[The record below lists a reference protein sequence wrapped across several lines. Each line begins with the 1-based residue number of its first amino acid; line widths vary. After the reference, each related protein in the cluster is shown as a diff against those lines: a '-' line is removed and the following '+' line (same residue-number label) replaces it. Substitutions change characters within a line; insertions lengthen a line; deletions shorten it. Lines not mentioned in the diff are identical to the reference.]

1 MLERDHE
8 VVLVAHEHRRRANAA
23 LVDLSARYPR
33 LDHVRMPRRRDPWRI
48 PASATRRALDYLDY
62 LDPEGEDR
70 DAPGAE
76 SRERVPRLLRGALLL
91 PPFRWRFGRR
101 TLAWM
106 LRLLEAG
113 LPIAPATKA
122 LITERSPAVVVLSGD
137 AACDPEAELLRSAHA
152 ARIPSVLVLSG
163 AKRAGSG
170 GLHDMPTLT
179 VVPGQEQVND
189 AVRAYRLPRERIHAV
204 GVEVVDG
211 MPLPSPSGV
220 VDSVNEAARTLDV
233 GKPPGR
239 LFRPVLWLLSPLVIL
254 MLLLLHPVATSK
266 AGVRSARRLARRLG
280 TRRRHRRKARPEQR
294 TERARSATHP
304 KGVRSSAARERKAA
318 RAQEKQRIRER
329 RGAGKRHRRER
340 RRSPAAASTA
350 RQQASAGKAP
360 KAAPK
365 ERERTAKTKGERP
378 KPPIRKRKAVR
389 TRIRA
394 IRRRWKY
401 TRRAV
406 RRLYNRR

>member
-1 MLERDHE
+1 MTEGTIRDIPRSGRRGSGPNGSAPDRPLALVFMRSLSQDPEFPRLASAMLERDHE

-137 AACDPEAELLRSAHA
+137 AGLRSGGRIASLGACRQDSFRASSERGQAGRFGRA
-152 ARIPSVLVLSG
+152 ARYADPYRRARPG
-163 AKRAGSG
+163 AGERRGPG
-170 GLHDMPTLT
+170 
-179 VVPGQEQVND
+179 VPV
-189 AVRAYRLPRERIHAV
+189 PRERIHAV

-220 VDSVNEAARTLDV
+220 VDSVNEAPRTLDV

-254 MLLLLHPVATSK
+254 MLLLLI
-266 AGVRSARRLARRLG
+266 RRDLEGRR
-280 TRRRHRRKARPEQR
+280 Q
-294 TERARSATHP
+294 
-304 KGVRSSAARERKAA
+304 
-318 RAQEKQRIRER
+318 I
-329 RGAGKRHRRER
+329 
-340 RRSPAAASTA
+340 SPPA
-350 RQQASAGKAP
+350 RQAAGHAPAPSA
-360 KAAPK
+360 
-365 ERERTAKTKGERP
+365 KG
-378 KPPIRKRKAVR
+378 
-389 TRIRA
+389 T
-394 IRRRWKY
+394 
-401 TRRAV
+401 T
-406 RRLYNRR
+406 